1 MSSDIIE
8 YKDYVFVRNID
19 QGGYDVELLRR
30 QLASSVSLQ
39 DAYRISDDDW
49 DRRYPISHDVDKRAE
64 FYSELKTQLDIF
76 EVTGTI
82 IRNCSVVTPTVRYNV
97 RAESFSMAQLQA
109 RMRASVEYGSDC
121 LLRDVKVRRIKNE

>member
-1 MSSDIIE
+1 MASDIIE

-49 DRRYPISHDVDKRAE
+49 GRRYPISHDADKREE
-64 FYSELKTQLDIF
+64 FYSELKPQLDIF

-82 IRNCSVVTPTVRYNV
+82 IRNCSVVTSTVRYNV
-97 RAESFSMAQLQA
+97 RAENFSMAQLQA